1 LLPHKKRT
9 VRAAREHARART
21 HHKQDGRFGIVF
33 APAVESTAS
42 SIRKSDITL
51 KLWIFVLGA
60 AALFAAR
67 ATYNLMSRTPSFGN
81 DQVSSDWLATA
92 RIHEDQG

>member
-1 LLPHKKRT
+1 
-9 VRAAREHARART
+9 
-21 HHKQDGRFGIVF
+21 
-33 APAVESTAS
+33 
-42 SIRKSDITL
+42 L

-60 AALFAAR
+60 AALVAAR
-67 ATYNLMSRTPSFGN
+67 ATYNLMSRAPGFGN

>member
-1 LLPHKKRT
+1 MTGSLSVARHET
-9 VRAAREHARART
+9 AAIGS
-21 HHKQDGRFGIVF
+21 GRFGIIF
-33 APAVESTAS
+33 APGVDQAWLVHC
-42 SIRKSDITL
+42 RKSDITL

-60 AALFAAR
+60 AAVVAAR
-67 ATYNLMSRTPSFGN
+67 ATYNFVSRPPGRFSN